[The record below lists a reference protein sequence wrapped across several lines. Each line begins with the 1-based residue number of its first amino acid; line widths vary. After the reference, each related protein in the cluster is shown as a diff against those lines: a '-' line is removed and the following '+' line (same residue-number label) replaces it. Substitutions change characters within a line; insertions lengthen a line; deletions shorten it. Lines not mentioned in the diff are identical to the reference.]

1 MPIRHAEYNLSG
13 SQDIFKSVSDRIWP
27 SGAPQCLG
35 NAQYDVTT
43 HVPPSTSR
51 EFAFES
57 GKKFGVDYAAY
68 AVWIETMIAIAAK
81 ESR

>member
-1 MPIRHAEYNLSG
+1 M
-13 SQDIFKSVSDRIWP
+13 
-27 SGAPQCLG
+27 G